1 MAILQMPTLQSAHRC
16 WPATRRPPALALQ
29 HRPAVACSLP
39 PQLLASSAGPSSRG
53 QRRQLR
59 HQRLDAAGVAI
70 QTGSFSME
78 AMWRTSTVRVDLDAP
93 ESAASVVVHSVWG
106 VSSTPLAFTCAR

>member
-1 MAILQMPTLQSAHRC
+1 M
-16 WPATRRPPALALQ
+16 
-29 HRPAVACSLP
+29 
-39 PQLLASSAGPSSRG
+39 
-53 QRRQLR
+53 
-59 HQRLDAAGVAI
+59 